1 MSDKK
6 SAGAAVDSSDIA
18 DAVEATEH
26 LVHFVPPHP
35 TPEDSHKQALLEAIG
50 QMFEAGSN
58 ALYFDP
64 SSAGMRIS
72 IPTAAGLHEIIS
84 LPLAVGRQVIEAI
97 RRETT
102 IKEDPGGGVHGPFAH
117 GVLRVEQ
124 GGVERRL
131 NVDLIPTVYGA
142 AAVLRLMPSLPASS
156 GDLLAMGL
164 SQTQAPTMETLL
176 TGGSGLVLLGGPDR
190 DWVANTC
197 SVLLSKAALLGRRPV
212 MVASRAGADTAGV
225 ARVEAGRDPAD
236 TASAISR
243 LAAADYSCIGVE
255 NFLSADVVRAAAAV
269 ATEHK
274 TLVLGISGGRSA
286 PEAVGQFFSLGLS
299 GPVNAALTLA
309 TCQIQIPLLC
319 PKCAKWGDV
328 SGEDIAYF
336 GLDPTK
342 QTNFF
347 VRTGCAN
354 CNGQIS
360 EFAQTFEITQ
370 ITEALREKIRMGT
383 PFARLE
389 GELMTMP
396 GYVKLLHR
404 FGELIQE
411 GKSSATEARHYY
423 MWQIPNAPR
432 STGAA
437 PSGGNMKAV

>member
-6 SAGAAVDSSDIA
+6 ASGAAIDSSDIA
-18 DAVEATEH
+18 EAVAVTEH
-26 LVHFVPPHP
+26 MVHFVPSHP
-35 TPEDSHKQALLEAIG
+35 KPEDSHKQALLEAVG
-50 QMFEAGSN
+50 QMFEAGSS

-72 IPTAAGLHEIIS
+72 IPTATGLHEIIS

-97 RRETT
+97 RQETT

-117 GVLRVEQ
+117 GVMRVEQ
-124 GGVERRL
+124 GGAERRL

-142 AAVLRLMPSLPASS
+142 AAVLRLMPALPATS
-156 GDLLAMGL
+156 GDLLGMGL
-164 SQTQAPTMETLL
+164 SQTQAPLIETLL
-176 TGGSGLVLLGGPDR
+176 TSGSGLMLLGGPDR

-212 MVASRAGADTAGV
+212 MVASRAGADMAGV

-236 TASAISR
+236 TASAIAR

-255 NFLSADVVRAAAAV
+255 NFLSEDVARAASAAV
-269 ATEHK
+269 NDHK
-274 TLVLGISGGRSA
+274 TLVLGICGGRSA
-286 PEAVGQFFSLGLS
+286 PETVSQFYSLGLP
-299 GPVNAALTLA
+299 GPINAALALA

-328 SGEDIAYF
+328 SSEDIAYF

-347 VRTGCAN
+347 VRTGCTS
-354 CNGQIS
+354 CSGQIT
-360 EFAQTFEITQ
+360 EFAQTFEIAQ
-370 ITEALREKIRMGT
+370 ITDALREKIRMGL

-389 GELMTMP
+389 GELTTMP

-404 FGELIQE
+404 FGEVIQE
-411 GKSSATEARHYY
+411 GKSSAAEARHYY

-432 STGAA
+432 SIGAA